1 LRLRLLPALVAIGV
15 LLALIPGAP
24 AQAATQVPVLTS
36 SNGEFQPARSD
47 TGLAWEQNTRAQP
60 KHYDAIYRSDGGPTI
75 QVNQP
80 GSGAAMGDIAGGKVI
95 YQQYKGT
102 LYTRRGRSDIYSYD
116 IATGA
121 RSKVPGV
128 NSKRW
133 EYWPSMSGPW
143 VLFARHKVVK
153 NKEIRWLFLR
163 NLDTGEQ
170 LRLDRVKAKI
180 KRRFFIG
187 PGQVNGNYV
196 VWSACKPRCEVYR
209 FDLITRTTQVITN
222 PGAYQR
228 APSVTPGGTV
238 YFSRGGK
245 GCGDSVSLVR
255 AAPDGSQEVMV
266 QLQTGLDIFDTYSH
280 MAPSGVTEVYYERDV
295 CGQPA
300 GGDIYKILDPELAG
314 LTVNLVGSGS
324 GTVTSSPVG
333 INCEPDC
340 AHDYPGGASV
350 TLQAQPD
357 PDSYFAGW
365 TGACT
370 GTGACTVTMDGA
382 KNVTAMFELAGTIT
396 IVKDALPD
404 ATDDFQFT
412 TTGGLSPS
420 SFILDDDDELG
431 SPSATSNTQSFTGLR
446 AGTYTV
452 TESNPP
458 SGWQRAGI
466 ACVEDGIQNTTFGV
480 TLASIQVEPGE
491 EVTCT
496 FTNAQDGTIS
506 VRKDALPDDG
516 QDFRFDPSWQT
527 ADFFLDDDGNED
539 PLSNAETFTGLATGQ
554 TYTVFEENIPANWQL
569 TDISCVGG
577 GPNTSDAGVMAT
589 IGLDPGEAVVCT
601 FTNQAVGS
609 ITVVKDA
616 QPNHPQDFSF
626 TATGLTPSA
635 FTLDDDPVSLTPT
648 NQQQFP
654 GVNAGVTYTI
664 TEEPDPAGWQL
675 DDITCVGGGGNT
687 SDTGRTATIGLDPGE
702 NVTCTFVNQGIGSIT
717 VIKDAIPSNGQDF
730 TFSSTGG
737 LTPSTFTLDDDA
749 DPANSNQQ
757 VFLEVNAGSYTVTE
771 GADPPGWLLTD
782 ITCAGGGPNTSDAG
796 RTATIGLDPGESVT
810 CTFTN
815 QGVGSITVV
824 KDAQPNSAQDFAF
837 TAGGGL
843 SPAGFNLDDD
853 GDGTLSNQQ
862 IFSNV
867 PAGVYSV
874 TEGSDPAGWQL
885 TDITC
890 AGGGGNTT
898 DTGRT
903 ATIGLDPGETIAC
916 TFTNTQEATIT
927 VVKDAQPNHPQ
938 DFSFTTTGGLA
949 PPTFNLDDDAD
960 PGLANARTFT
970 DLLPGNYTVSE
981 GSDPAGWI
989 LEDIACTGGG
999 PNTTDTGR
1007 TATIGL
1013 DPGESVVCTF
1023 TNQGQGSI
1031 TVVKNALPNDAQ
1043 NFSYTTTGGLTP
1055 STFSLDDDDDPALL
1069 NQQVFSAVNAG
1080 SYTVTEG
1087 ADPTG
1092 WQLTDLQ
1099 CTGGG
1104 ANTSTASRTASIG
1117 LDPGESV
1124 TCTFTNTQES
1134 TITIVKDAVNNS
1146 PQDFSFTATGL
1157 TSPAFNLDDD
1167 ADGTL
1172 SNEQEFGDLLPQTY
1186 TVTEGAD
1193 PAGWQLTDITCAGGG
1208 PNTTDTGRTATIGL
1222 DPGENVTC
1230 TFTNTQEGTI
1240 TVVKDAVNDAP
1251 QDFSFTTTGG
1261 LTPPTFSLDDDA
1273 DGTLSD
1279 TQVFGDLL
1287 PGEFTVSEAAD
1298 PPGWQLTDITC
1309 AGGGSDTTETARTA
1323 TIGLDPGENV
1333 TCTFTNTEEGSIT
1346 IVKDAQ
1352 PNDPQDFSFTTTGG
1366 LTPPTFDLDDDADG
1380 TLSNT
1385 RAFNDLLPGAFT
1397 VTEGADPS
1405 GWSLTNLQCT
1415 GGGADTTTAGHTA
1428 TIGLAPGEAVT
1439 CTFTNSGVGTITIV
1453 KDAVDNSA
1461 QDFPFTTTGGLS
1473 PSAFNLD
1480 DDGSAPLSNQ
1490 QVFTN
1495 VAAGLYS
1502 VTEGADPTGWQLTNL
1517 QCIGGG
1523 LDTTTAGRT
1532 ATIGLDPGENVTCTY
1547 TNTEEGSITIVK
1559 DAQPDGA
1566 QDFEFDPSANHDPG
1580 TNFLLDDDADGT
1592 LSAQRTFTG
1601 LLPGTYAVDE
1611 VNMPGGWNL
1620 TSTSCTD
1627 SSAPGVINLGPG
1639 EDVTCTFTNTMSPNP
1654 PTISESFNKSDG
1666 AGLGPN
1672 LSWTDFHGVGWST
1685 TGGQA
1690 YVPQGPEAPF
1700 IARANQDLGSADHY
1714 AEAPLALNPNGD
1726 GQAGVAVRCSSSA
1739 ITCYFGLVSGNGTT
1753 PNMIGKMVEGVVTI
1767 LTSENDPT
1775 GAGGVV
1781 RLEIVGSQ
1789 LTLRVN
1795 GAVELAAT
1803 DTEITTGTR
1812 TGVAGAT
1819 EPGAARW
1826 SSFAAG
1832 TL

>member
-1 LRLRLLPALVAIGV
+1 V
-15 LLALIPGAP
+15 ALIPGAP

-75 QVNQP
+75 QVNRP

-133 EYWPSMSGPW
+133 EYWPSVSGPW

-382 KNVTAMFELAGTIT
+382 KSVTAMFELAGTIT

-404 ATDDFQFT
+404 APDDFPFT
-412 TTGGLSPS
+412 VSGLTPS
-420 SFILDDDDELG
+420 NFTLDDDNDGTL
-431 SPSATSNTQSFTGLR
+431 SNTRTFTGLR

-452 TESNPP
+452 TESPPP

-466 ACVEDGIQNTTFGV
+466 ACAEDGIQNTTPGV

-496 FTNAQDGTIS
+496 FTNARDGTIS

-527 ADFFLDDDGNED
+527 TDFFLDDDGNDD
-539 PLSNAETFTGLATGQ
+539 PLTNSETFTGLTTGQ
-554 TYTVFEENIPANWQL
+554 IYTVLEENIPANWQL
-569 TDISCVGG
+569 TDIDCVGG
-577 GPNTSDAGVMAT
+577 GANTSDAGA
-589 IGLDPGEAVVCT
+589 
-601 FTNQAVGS
+601 
-609 ITVVKDA
+609 
-616 QPNHPQDFSF
+616 
-626 TATGLTPSA
+626 
-635 FTLDDDPVSLTPT
+635 
-648 NQQQFP
+648 
-654 GVNAGVTYTI
+654 
-664 TEEPDPAGWQL
+664 
-675 DDITCVGGGGNT
+675 
-687 SDTGRTATIGLDPGE
+687 TATIGLDAGE
-702 NVTCTFVNQGIGSIT
+702 
-717 VIKDAIPSNGQDF
+717 A
-730 TFSSTGG
+730 
-737 LTPSTFTLDDDA
+737 
-749 DPANSNQQ
+749 
-757 VFLEVNAGSYTVTE
+757 
-771 GADPPGWLLTD
+771 
-782 ITCAGGGPNTSDAG
+782 
-796 RTATIGLDPGESVT
+796 
-810 CTFTN
+810 
-815 QGVGSITVV
+815 VV
-824 KDAQPNSAQDFAF
+824 
-837 TAGGGL
+837 
-843 SPAGFNLDDD
+843 
-853 GDGTLSNQQ
+853 
-862 IFSNV
+862 
-867 PAGVYSV
+867 
-874 TEGSDPAGWQL
+874 
-885 TDITC
+885 
-890 AGGGGNTT
+890 
-898 DTGRT
+898 
-903 ATIGLDPGETIAC
+903 
-916 TFTNTQEATIT
+916 
-927 VVKDAQPNHPQ
+927 
-938 DFSFTTTGGLA
+938 
-949 PPTFNLDDDAD
+949 
-960 PGLANARTFT
+960 
-970 DLLPGNYTVSE
+970 
-981 GSDPAGWI
+981 
-989 LEDIACTGGG
+989 
-999 PNTTDTGR
+999 
-1007 TATIGL
+1007 
-1013 DPGESVVCTF
+1013 
-1023 TNQGQGSI
+1023 
-1031 TVVKNALPNDAQ
+1031 
-1043 NFSYTTTGGLTP
+1043 
-1055 STFSLDDDDDPALL
+1055 
-1069 NQQVFSAVNAG
+1069 
-1080 SYTVTEG
+1080 
-1087 ADPTG
+1087 
-1092 WQLTDLQ
+1092 
-1099 CTGGG
+1099 
-1104 ANTSTASRTASIG
+1104 
-1117 LDPGESV
+1117 
-1124 TCTFTNTQES
+1124 CTFTNTQES
-1134 TITIVKDAVNNS
+1134 TIAIVKDAVNNS

-1157 TSPAFNLDDD
+1157 TPSAFNLDDD

-1172 SNEQEFGDLLPQTY
+1172 SNEREFGDLLPQTY

-1251 QDFSFTTTGG
+1251 QDFTFSTTGG
-1261 LTPPTFSLDDDA
+1261 LTPPTFALDDDA
-1273 DGTLSD
+1273 DGTLSN
-1279 TQVFGDLL
+1279 TQIFGDLL

-1298 PPGWQLTDITC
+1298 PAGWQLTDITC
-1309 AGGGSDTTETARTA
+1309 LGGGPDTTDTARTA

-1346 IVKDAQ
+1346 VVKDAQ
-1352 PNDPQDFSFTTTGG
+1352 PNDPQDFSFTSTGG
-1366 LTPPTFDLDDDADG
+1366 LTPSAFDLDDDADG

-1385 RAFNDLLPGAFT
+1385 RAFIDLLPGTFT
-1397 VTEGADPS
+1397 VTEGADPP

-1428 TIGLAPGEAVT
+1428 TIGLDPGEDVT
-1439 CTFTNSGVGTITIV
+1439 CTFTNSGEGTITIV
-1453 KDAVDNSA
+1453 KDAVNNSA
-1461 QDFPFTTTGGLS
+1461 QDFTFTAGGGLS
-1473 PSAFNLD
+1473 PSTFSLD
-1480 DDGSAPLSNQ
+1480 DDADNTLSNQ
-1490 QVFTN
+1490 RVFSG

-1532 ATIGLDPGENVTCTY
+1532 ATIGLDPGENVTCTF
-1547 TNTEEGSITIVK
+1547 TNTEEGSITIVKDAQPDSAQDFQFDPGPNLDTGPNFFLDDDADPTLSNERVYPDLLPGSYAISEVSVPAGWSLTNTTCSDGSNPGAINLSVGEDVTCTFTNTQAGAISITKQTNPDGSTQSFEFDPSYGTMNFTLTDGQTNNSGPLSPGTYSVAEVNTPVGWTLTNTTCSDGSPASAIVLGPGETVSCTFTNTQDGQIHITKQTNPDGSAQIFEFNPSYSTTNFSLTDGETNNSGNLDPGTYSVDEVNLPAGWNLTATACSDGSPVNAIVLGAGETVTCTFTNSQEASITIVKDATPNAAQDFSYTTTGGLTPATFSLDDDANGTLSNEQVFDDVTPATYTVSEEADPAGWELTNLACAGGGPDTTTADRTATIGLDFGEDVECTFTNTQEGSITIVK

-1566 QDFEFDPSANHDPG
+1566 QDFEFDPSANLDPG

-1627 SSAPGVINLGPG
+1627 SSTPGVINLGPG
-1639 EDVTCTFTNTMSPNP
+1639 ENVTCTFTNTMGSNP
-1654 PTISESFNKSDG
+1654 PIITESFNKSDG
-1666 AGLGPN
+1666 AGLGPD
-1672 LSWTDFHGVGWST
+1672 LSWTDFHGAGWST

-1714 AEAPLALNPNGD
+1714 AEAPLAVNPNGD